1 MLDSAPD
8 KRLPPAFEVLP
19 GLAHIKRYW
28 DPHTQYYTAK
38 LLPGEYYVTEHDEQL
53 VTVLGSCISACIR
66 DVSTGV
72 GGMNHFML
80 PKNSITG
87 GDDWQD
93 SRVSASARYGNV
105 AMERL
110 INMILSHGGRREKL
124 EVKVFGGGK
133 ILASLTD
140 VGNMNIK
147 FVYGYIS
154 SEGLRLAAED
164 VGDIFPRKV
173 RYYPKTGKVQIKK
186 LRSMHNNTIVSREKS
201 YMDTIDTMPVVGEVD
216 LF

>member
-1 MLDSAPD
+1 MLDSLPD
-8 KRLPPAFEVLP
+8 KQVSQPFEVLP
-19 GLAHIKRYW
+19 GLAHVNRYW
-28 DPHTQYYTAK
+28 DPHTQYHTAK

-66 DVSTGV
+66 DVATGV

-80 PKNSITG
+80 PKNSIAG
-87 GDDWQD
+87 GDDWED
-93 SRVSASARYGNV
+93 SRVSVSARYGNV

-133 ILASLTD
+133 ILASMTD
-140 VGNMNIK
+140 IGNMNIE
-147 FVYGYIS
+147 FVRRYIS
-154 SEGLRLAAED
+154 SEGLRLASED

-186 LRSMHNNTIVSREKS
+186 LRSMHNDTIVARERN
-201 YMDTIDTMPVVGEVD
+201 YMDAIDTMPVAGEVD